1 MTVLPIIIHP
11 DPLLRQPTHPVAE
24 FNESLSNLIQDMFDT
39 MKEKKGVGLAA
50 PQIGILRKIIVVS
63 YKKRQFALLNP
74 EIVKSSGNEPGE
86 EGCLS
91 IPKVHVMVTRATYIE
106 VIATTVRGKS
116 IKLKERGFV
125 ARIIQHE
132 IDHLNGTLII
142 DKGPP
147 LPEEEDNF

>member
-1 MTVLPIIIHP
+1 MTVLPIITHP
-11 DPLLRQPTHPVAE
+11 DPLLRQPTHPITE
-24 FNESLSNLIQDMFDT
+24 FNASLTTLVQDMFET

-50 PQIGILRKIIVVS
+50 PQIGILRKLIVVS

-74 EIVKSSGNEPGE
+74 EIVKSSGSELGE

-91 IPKVHVMVTRATYIE
+91 IPNTHVMVDRATYIE
-106 VIATTVRGKS
+106 VIATTVRGKA

-147 LPEEEDNF
+147 LPEEKDQH